1 MNENN
6 LKLEKNS
13 FNYINPKLNYEE
25 QINNNIEINN
35 QNEYKGIG
43 NNIIHPNRPGVDG
56 YKVFIRQDGFPDFGN
71 FVYFDDKVEFDPNKY
86 RRPDIY
92 FGFVHDQYIVPTILG
107 LKKKNN
113 KKEPEEKKEEKI
125 EKGGKIKEKKNINV
139 KKSKK
144 VNTVNNLDD
153 IMNKLNLKYIEPPKI
168 EKVVEP
174 PLEEDNVEEEENPKD
189 KNKKGK
195 DANAVKGKNVKDDK
209 SDKNKATNK
218 SNKK

>member
-6 LKLEKNS
+6 LQIEKSS
-13 FNYINPKLNYEE
+13 FNYVNPQLNNEP
-25 QINNNIEINN
+25 QINNNVKINN
-35 QNEYKGIG
+35 KNEFNGIG
-43 NNIIHPNRPGVDG
+43 NNIIHPNIPGVDG

-86 RRPDIY
+86 HRPEIY

-107 LKKKNN
+107 LKNKN
-113 KKEPEEKKEEKI
+113 KKEEEKKDEKP
-125 EKGGKIKEKKNINV
+125 EKEGKIGEKKNVKV

-144 VNTVNNLDD
+144 VNAIKNLDD

-174 PLEEDNVEEEENPKD
+174 PPEEDNVEEEENPKD

-195 DANAVKGKNVKDDK
+195 DANVAKGKNVKDDK
-209 SDKNKATNK
+209 SKTTNK
-218 SNKK
+218 TNKK